1 MVCIY
6 CSYKT
11 SIINSRHWQRNNA
24 TWRRRQCCKCK
35 AIFTTN
41 ELAQYD
47 SLWTVFRVDIR
58 ILSPFMRDKLYL
70 SIYDSCKH
78 RKSAIADASGLTDTV
93 INKLRASVKDGSL
106 SISDIR
112 NITLNTVNKLDE
124 TSGVYYRA
132 YHGPI

>member
-1 MVCIY
+1 M
-6 CSYKT
+6 
-11 SIINSRHWQRNNA
+11 
-24 TWRRRQCCKCK
+24 
-35 AIFTTN
+35 
-41 ELAQYD
+41 AQYD
-47 SLWTVFRVDIR
+47 SLWTVFRADIR
-58 ILSPFMRDKLYL
+58 ILSPFMRDMLYL